1 MSIKITSG
9 VWGFRGLSGMSIGDK
24 MTLLALADYADHDGV
39 CYPSIE
45 QLRQKSGL
53 SRSQTYRCLSR
64 LVGMDWITVKGG
76 LGRGNRS
83 VYVVHPKGRTNDT
96 LSVEERVATAIEKG
110 RNQAPQ
116 RVASTTY
123 PLHNREPSVENH
135 QEEPSSFFE
144 KRYRRAKP

>member
-1 MSIKITSG
+1 
-9 VWGFRGLSGMSIGDK
+9 MSIGDK

-39 CYPSIE
+39 CFPSIN

-53 SRSQTYRCLSR
+53 SRSQTFRCLRR
-64 LVGMDWITVKGG
+64 LVDLDFITVRGG

-110 RNQAPQ
+110 RNQTPQ

-123 PLHNREPSVENH
+123 PIHNREPSYKNR
-135 QEEPSSFFE
+135 QREPSE
-144 KRYRRAKP
+144 EDTQLRWLENRYSRGKEETA

>member
-1 MSIKITSG
+1 
-9 VWGFRGLSGMSIGDK
+9 MSIGDK

-53 SRSQTYRCLSR
+53 SRAQTYRCIGR
-64 LVGMDWITVKGG
+64 LVTLDWLTVKGG

-83 VYVVHPKGRTNDT
+83 VYVVHPKGRASDT
-96 LSVEERVATAIEKG
+96 LSVEERVATVIEKG
-110 RNQAPQ
+110 RNQTLK

-123 PLHNREPSVENH
+123 PLHSKEPSVYNR
-135 QEEPSSFFE
+135 QEEPSKESFLE
-144 KRYRRAKP
+144 KRYRQAKG